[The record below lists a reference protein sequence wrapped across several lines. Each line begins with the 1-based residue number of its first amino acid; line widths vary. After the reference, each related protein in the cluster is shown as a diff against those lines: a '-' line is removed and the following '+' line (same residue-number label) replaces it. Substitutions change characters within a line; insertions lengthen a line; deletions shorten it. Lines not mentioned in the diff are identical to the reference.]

1 MPGIASR
8 AKRASVAAGATV
20 VVGVLLA
27 GLDRAAEGRA
37 ASRRDAPGRSAN
49 TGKTESGTAG
59 TSARPGRLAGTGP
72 GVGTGTGPQG
82 ARDEFDGVAPDAPGR
97 LADSPSE
104 IPPRGWWQIL
114 KRTGRAVSRDGLM
127 AQAAAVTFYALLAL
141 FPAMAMLVSLYGLI
155 ADPRTLSSTVSGISG
170 VVPGGGMQIITDQL
184 KALASSPHK
193 ALGIGLLVGLATSL
207 WSATS
212 GIKALFE
219 ALNVA
224 YNETEQRSF
233 IRLTVIAMIFTLC
246 SILFLLLAL
255 GGVVVL
261 PAALNIL
268 GIGAETTLLLEL
280 LRWPV
285 LLLGLGVFL
294 SFVYR
299 YGPCRAQARW
309 RWVTW
314 GSAVATVG
322 WLVVSVA
329 FSYYASHFGSYN
341 KTYGTLG
348 AAIGFMTWMWLS
360 ATIVLVGAELDGEM
374 EHQTARDTTAGPA
387 QPLGKRGAVVA
398 DRVAGA
404 D

>member
-1 MPGIASR
+1 MSGIATR
-8 AKRASVAAGATV
+8 ARRASVAAGATV
-20 VVGVLLA
+20 LVGVLLTGLNRVADGRTPDA
-27 GLDRAAEGRA
+27 GHAGAGKA
-37 ASRRDAPGRSAN
+37 GPGKAGP
-49 TGKTESGTAG
+49 GKAG
-59 TSARPGRLAGTGP
+59 ADIRPGRLAGTGP
-72 GVGTGTGPQG
+72 GVGTGTGPQK
-82 ARDEFDGVAPDAPGR
+82 ARDVFDDVAPDAPGR

-114 KRTGRAVSRDGLM
+114 KRTATAVSRDGLM
-127 AQAAAVTFYALLAL
+127 AQAAAVTFYGLLAL
-141 FPAMAMLVSLYGLI
+141 FPALAMVVSLYGLV
-155 ADPRTLSSTVSGISG
+155 ADPRTLTDTVSGVGG
-170 VVPGGGMQIITDQL
+170 VVPGGGMQIITGQL

-193 ALGIGLLVGLATSL
+193 ALGVGLVVGLATSL
-207 WSATS
+207 WSSTS

-255 GGVVVL
+255 GGVIVL

-285 LLLGLGVFL
+285 LLLSLGVFL

-299 YGPCRAQARW
+299 YGPCRARPRW

-314 GSAVATVG
+314 GSAAATVG

-329 FSYYASHFGSYN
+329 FSYYAAHFGSYN
-341 KTYGTLG
+341 RTYGTLG
-348 AAIGFMTWMWLS
+348 AAIGFMTWLWLS
-360 ATIVLVGAELDGEM
+360 ATIVLVGAELDAEM
-374 EHQTARDTTAGPA
+374 EHQTARDTTAGQDKPA
-387 QPLGKRGAVVA
+387 EPRPSVF
-398 DRVAGA
+398 
-404 D
+404 

>member
-1 MPGIASR
+1 MSGIATR
-8 AKRASVAAGATV
+8 ARRASVAAGATV
-20 VVGVLLA
+20 LVGVLLTGLNRVADGRTPDA
-27 GLDRAAEGRA
+27 GHAGDGKAGPGKAGPGKAGAAI
-37 ASRRDAPGRSAN
+37 
-49 TGKTESGTAG
+49 
-59 TSARPGRLAGTGP
+59 RPGRLAGTGP
-72 GVGTGTGPQG
+72 GVGTGTGPQK
-82 ARDEFDGVAPDAPGR
+82 ARDVFDDVAPDAPGR

-114 KRTGRAVSRDGLM
+114 KRTATAVSRDGLM
-127 AQAAAVTFYALLAL
+127 AQAAAVTFYGLLAL
-141 FPAMAMLVSLYGLI
+141 FPALAMVVSLYGLV
-155 ADPRTLSSTVSGISG
+155 ADPRTLTDTVSGVGG
-170 VVPGGGMQIITDQL
+170 VVPGGGMQIITGQL

-193 ALGIGLLVGLATSL
+193 ALGVGLVVGLATSL
-207 WSATS
+207 WSSTS

-255 GGVVVL
+255 GGVIVL

-268 GIGAETTLLLEL
+268 GIGAETTLLLKL

-285 LLLGLGVFL
+285 LLLSLGVFL

-299 YGPCRAQARW
+299 YGPCRARPRW

-314 GSAVATVG
+314 GSAAATVG

-329 FSYYASHFGSYN
+329 FSYYAAHFGSYN
-341 KTYGTLG
+341 RTYGTLG
-348 AAIGFMTWMWLS
+348 AAIGFMTWLWLS
-360 ATIVLVGAELDGEM
+360 ATIVLVGAELDAEM
-374 EHQTARDTTAGPA
+374 EHQTARDTTVGQDEPA
-387 QPLGKRGAVVA
+387 EPRPSVF
-398 DRVAGA
+398 
-404 D
+404 

>member
-1 MPGIASR
+1 MSGIATR
-8 AKRASVAAGATV
+8 ARRASVAAGATV
-20 VVGVLLA
+20 LVGVLLA
-27 GLDRAAEGRA
+27 GLDRAADARNRDTGTTDTGATA
-37 ASRRDAPGRSAN
+37 A
-49 TGKTESGTAG
+49 GKTDTAI
-59 TSARPGRLAGTGP
+59 RPGRLAGTGP
-72 GVGTGTGPQG
+72 GVGTGTGPHG

-114 KRTGRAVSRDGLM
+114 KRTGTAVSRDGLM

-141 FPAMAMLVSLYGLI
+141 FPALAMLVSLYGLI
-155 ADPRTLSSTVSGISG
+155 ADPRTLSSTVSGIGG

-268 GIGAETTLLLEL
+268 GIGSETTLVLEL

-285 LLLGLGVFL
+285 LLICLGVFL
-294 SFVYR
+294 SLVYR

-329 FSYYASHFGSYN
+329 FSYYAAHFGSYN

-360 ATIVLVGAELDGEM
+360 ATIVLVGAELDAEM
-374 EHQTARDTTAGPA
+374 EHQTARDTTIGPDR
-387 QPLGKRGAVVA
+387 PLGTRGATAA
-398 DRVAGA
+398 DRVEGTR
-404 D
+404 

>member
-1 MPGIASR
+1 MSGIATR

-20 VVGVLLA
+20 LVGLLLS
-27 GLDRAAEGRA
+27 GMDRAREGRA
-37 ASRRDAPGRSAN
+37 SDAL
-49 TGKTESGTAG
+49 TAG
-59 TSARPGRLAGTGP
+59 AAVRPGRLAGTGP
-72 GVGTGTGPQG
+72 GVGTGTGPHQP
-82 ARDEFDGVAPDAPGR
+82 RDEFDGVAPGAPGR
-97 LADSPSE
+97 LADRPSE

-114 KRTGRAVSRDGLM
+114 KRTATAVSRDGLM
-127 AQAAAVTFYALLAL
+127 AQAAAVTFYGLLAL
-141 FPAMAMLVSLYGLI
+141 FPALAMLVSLYGLI
-155 ADPRTLSSTVSGISG
+155 ADPRSLSDTVSGIGG

-184 KALASSPHK
+184 KALASSPHP
-193 ALGIGLLVGLATSL
+193 ALGLGLLVGLATSL
-207 WSATS
+207 WSSTS

-233 IRLTVIAMIFTLC
+233 IRLTATAMIFTLC

-255 GGVVVL
+255 GGVIVL
-261 PAALNIL
+261 PAALKVL
-268 GIGAETTLLLEL
+268 GIGSETTLLLEI

-285 LLLGLGVFL
+285 LLLSLGVFL

-299 YGPCRAQARW
+299 YGPCRARPRW

-314 GSAVATVG
+314 GSAMATIG

-329 FSYYASHFGSYN
+329 FSYYAAHFGSYN

-360 ATIVLVGAELDGEM
+360 ATIVLVGAELDAEM
-374 EHQTARDTTAGPA
+374 EHQTARDTTVGPDK
-387 QPLGKRGAVVA
+387 PLGSRGATAA
-398 DRVAGA
+398 DRVKAT
-404 D
+404 